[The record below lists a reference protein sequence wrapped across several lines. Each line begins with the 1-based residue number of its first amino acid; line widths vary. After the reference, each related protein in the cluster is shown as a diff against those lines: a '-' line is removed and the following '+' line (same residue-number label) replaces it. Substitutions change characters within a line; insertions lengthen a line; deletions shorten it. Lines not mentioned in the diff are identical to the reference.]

1 MNVNLRR
8 GKIEDAQTCGAICYE
23 AFKKIS
29 DHHNFPNDLPNA
41 DSGIGLVSMLLDHP
55 HVYSVVAEADGR
67 VVGSNFLWETGAI
80 AGIGPITIDPSSQ
93 NSSIGKGLMVDV
105 INYANERGFAG
116 IRLCQAAYH
125 NRSLSLYTKL
135 GFDTREPLS
144 VIQGK
149 PLNLTIA
156 GRNVRAADENDVTAC
171 NELCMKIHGHERSN
185 ELTDAIQ
192 QGTANVVESEGRITG
207 YTTGVGFFGYSV
219 GESNEDLKA
228 LIAASPEFSGPGF
241 LLPTRNSEL
250 LRWCLFNGLQ
260 IAMPMTLMSIGLYNE
275 PRGAFLAS
283 VIF

>member
-8 GKIEDAQTCGAICYE
+8 GKIEDAQTCGTICYE

-41 DSGIGLVSMLLDHP
+41 DAGIGLISMLLDHP

-67 VVGSNFLWETGAI
+67 VVGSNFLWETGPI
-80 AGIGPITIDPSSQ
+80 AGIGPITIDPSAQ
-93 NSSIGKGLMVDV
+93 NSSIGRGLMADV
-105 INYANERGFAG
+105 INYANQRGFAG

-149 PLNLTIA
+149 PLNLKIA
-156 GRNVRAADENDVTAC
+156 GRNVRAADENDVKPC
-171 NELCMKIHGHERSN
+171 NELCVKIHGHERSN
-185 ELTDAIQ
+185 ELMDAIQ
-192 QGTANVVESEGRITG
+192 QGTASVVEIEDRITG

-228 LIAASPEFSGPGF
+228 LIGASPEFFGPGF

-250 LRWCLFNGLQ
+250 MRWCLFNGLQ